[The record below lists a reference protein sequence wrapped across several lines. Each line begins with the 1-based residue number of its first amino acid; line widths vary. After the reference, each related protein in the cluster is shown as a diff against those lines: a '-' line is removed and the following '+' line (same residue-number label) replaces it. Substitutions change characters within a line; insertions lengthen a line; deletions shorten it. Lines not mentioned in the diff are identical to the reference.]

1 MALVVE
7 TGAGLPDAES
17 YGSVADCAVYASA
30 RGLTFAA
37 TPAPAAEAALRR
49 ATAFIDG
56 YRGRFPGYRRFLRG
70 QAMEWPRVGASDAAG
85 NALPYDAI
93 PVEIVRATFE
103 AAVRELASPGSLS
116 PDLTPAIRM
125 KRVKAGPVE
134 TETEYAGA
142 GFTGVTSSSVI
153 EGILSG
159 LLGAR
164 SYFTGTAVRG

>member
-7 TGAGLPDAES
+7 TGTGAADAES
-17 YGSVADCAVYASA
+17 YGSVADCAAYATA
-30 RGLTFAA
+30 RGLTFAE

-49 ATAFIDG
+49 ATVFIDG
-56 YRGRFPGYRRFLRG
+56 KRGRFPGYRLNGRD
-70 QAMEWPRVGASDAAG
+70 QALEWPRNGASDAAG
-85 NALPYDAI
+85 NAIASNSI

-103 AAVRELASPGSLS
+103 AAVRELAKPGSLS

-142 GFTGVTSSSVI
+142 GHTAAVNSTAI
-153 EGILSG
+153 ECILSG